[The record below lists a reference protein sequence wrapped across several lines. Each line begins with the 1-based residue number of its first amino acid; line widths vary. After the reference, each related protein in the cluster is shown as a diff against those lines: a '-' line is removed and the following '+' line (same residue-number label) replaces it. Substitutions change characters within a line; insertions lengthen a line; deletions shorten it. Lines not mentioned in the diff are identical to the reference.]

1 MDNRARLLDVALQLF
16 AARGYDAVGV
26 QEIVEAAGLTK
37 PSLYHHFGSKHGLLT
52 ELVDRR
58 GEMLLNIVA
67 RAAAYEGD
75 LPLTLNRVVQ
85 AYFAA
90 ANRDPAFHRFRL
102 ALWLAPSESEAGQA
116 VAEQFQ
122 READLMEALFEA
134 ASRDHG
140 NMRGRAGLL
149 APSFLGMVHAHVARF
164 LRGQGRLDAELAFR
178 ALNQFMHGIY
188 S

>member
-1 MDNRARLLDVALQLF
+1 MDNRARLLDAALQLF

-26 QEIVEAAGLTK
+26 QEIVESAGLTK
-37 PSLYHHFGSKHGLLT
+37 PSLYHHFGSKHGVLR

-58 GEMLLNIVA
+58 GDMLLNIVE
-67 RAAAYEGD
+67 RAAAYDGD

-90 ANRDPAFHRFRL
+90 ANRDPEFQRFRL
-102 ALWLAPSESEAGQA
+102 ALWLAPPESEAGQA
-116 VAEQFQ
+116 VAEQFA
-122 READLMEALFEA
+122 RESRLIEALFDA
-134 ASRDHG
+134 ASADHG